1 MVFITFIVISFHKP
15 FVVNLV
21 VILKFSQFPP
31 SLPPPPPKKKPLPR
45 PNTIM
50 LLEMIKYK
58 KPPLRVWTNTKY
70 YQDLKKIYTI

>member
-31 SLPPPPPKKKPLPR
+31 SLSPPKKKA
-45 PNTIM
+45 
-50 LLEMIKYK
+50 
-58 KPPLRVWTNTKY
+58 PPPTKY
-70 YQDLKKIYTI
+70 NYAFRNDKIQKTTFKGLD

>member
-31 SLPPPPPKKKPLPR
+31 SLSSPPRPKKK
-45 PNTIM
+45 
-50 LLEMIKYK
+50 KA
-58 KPPLRVWTNTKY
+58 PPPTKY
-70 YQDLKKIYTI
+70 NYAFRNDKIQKTTFKGLD